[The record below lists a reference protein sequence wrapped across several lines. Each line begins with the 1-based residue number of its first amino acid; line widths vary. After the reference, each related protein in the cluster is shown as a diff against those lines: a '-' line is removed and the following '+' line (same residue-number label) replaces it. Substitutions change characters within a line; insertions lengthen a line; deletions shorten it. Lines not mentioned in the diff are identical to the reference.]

1 MYTFGYLREAI
12 QAHLD
17 LNEEETQAMHL
28 QERYHIFAN
37 EAMQAIC
44 GTKPKYKYFEV
55 EAVTSYDPIIYLG
68 DNKYRKATEAEIN
81 WECNITPDM
90 TETEINVLKPNFADA
105 LSTKLWYEGQ
115 NIYLLNT
122 PVYMPDDFIAFANK
136 QAWAFIRNNY
146 FNPEEFVNSHN
157 WDVSIIKPEYIKYK
171 ADNNMF
177 MYTGSNNLTFLVE
190 GKYYIPY
197 KAIWYR
203 FISNIADS
211 QEIDMPVDIFF
222 CIPLYIA
229 AQCLQ
234 IDHAQRALAKRSEF
248 ETALARVSNTD
259 FLDLP
264 SINPSFR

>member
-1 MYTFGYLREAI
+1 MYTFGYLREAT

-44 GTKPKYKYFEV
+44 GTKPKYSYFEV
-55 EAVTSYDPIIYLG
+55 EIVAKYRPIIHLG
-68 DNKYRKATEAEIN
+68 NNEYRQATDEEIN
-81 WECNITPDM
+81 WESHITPDM
-90 TETEINVLKPNFADA
+90 TYAEINALKPNFADA

-122 PVYMPDDFIAFANK
+122 PVHMPDDFIAFANK
-136 QAWAFIRNNY
+136 QAWAFIRNKGFDPEKFINNY
-146 FNPEEFVNSHN
+146 N
-157 WDVSIIKPEYIKYK
+157 WDTNDVKTEYTMYK
-171 ADNNMF
+171 ANKSMF
-177 MYTGSNNLTFLVE
+177 IYIGSNALKFLVE
-190 GKYYIPY
+190 GKFHIPY

-203 FISNIADS
+203 FVSGITDN

-234 IDHAQRALAKRSEF
+234 VDHAQRALAKRSEF
-248 ETALARVSNTD
+248 ETALARVTNTD

-264 SINPSFR
+264 SINPSFE